1 MVGAEV
7 CRVKRYSHIQGSHP
21 PRFAR
26 LHLPAEGARMIFK
39 ETLIKSLSFAARD
52 SRSPTYA
59 AHLSAFLI
67 CLSCRHCPIRPYGAP
82 SPRGEGYDT
91 RIPFSKKAAHHPC
104 EPIRSPRIVIPS
116 AAEGSLLHCR
126 HMHTCTLTQTTLWCF
141 LFRLSLT
148 HVLPVCNKAP
158 STSALITRKKDGSSH
173 IVFHTAA

>member
-7 CRVKRYSHIQGSHP
+7 GRVKRYSHIQGSHP

-39 ETLIKSLSFAARD
+39 ETQIKSLSFAARD

-91 RIPFSKKAAHHPC
+91 RIPSSKKAAHHPC
-104 EPIRSPRIVIPS
+104 EPIRSPVSSSRAQPRDLYCT
-116 AAEGSLLHCR
+116 AAI
-126 HMHTCTLTQTTLWCF
+126 CT
-141 LFRLSLT
+141 
-148 HVLPVCNKAP
+148 HAP
-158 STSALITRKKDGSSH
+158 SLKRHLGASFFAFPSPTFYRSARKIPPLQPS
-173 IVFHTAA
+173 